1 MAAVVV
7 CVGVQKKYS
16 SEYYFECYPKI
27 WILDNTKASS
37 AKSDDLVIK
46 MEVDFQSY
54 DRPKDN
60 MNSKFVTH
68 QVTNSNLGYSETEE
82 VITISDDEAYLDFNS
97 EVVTIELS
105 DDDDDWNSPEFCK
118 SSTSNKSVNKENSF
132 INEINLSSKNLS
144 ELDQNLRED
153 VEISDFNKHGES
165 DILVHQR
172 QLRQNDK
179 LYPTSESATSNSN
192 ITNLTTENLEFVNN
206 HDHTTN
212 SFEDHLSNSSVS
224 SHDEIIIPFSKKN
237 NSVNMSDKSKE
248 FGTSNEIA
256 STFSDKNELNIKNI
270 KSETQPIGRTLYTEP
285 KRIVHRPKRM
295 RGREEWFKEQNVP
308 VPSPSSSKELPK
320 DKSSS
325 KYSKKDKQGTKRTK
339 RKQIYKK
346 GKVSH
351 TSKKWSDSMVIGALT
366 KESPLA
372 SFKIPKKLP
381 SDKPPALAV
390 NKEISKPTKTNQ
402 TSSLNKKIPSIT
414 RKPDKY
420 ASRSAFLITEM
431 STKEKNPVS
440 RKLIPS
446 PSIQATN
453 VNNSNNV
460 KHNLPFDVNTKKII
474 KKPVANVKS
483 LNVNDSNTK
492 VPSVISNSDQMEGEP
507 CTQKYVKTRDNLQ
520 LNTNTTC
527 NDTLSGMSEKVP
539 VADSSLP
546 GNKNSPLNQ
555 ELLFSNKSE
564 QLCDKNTSLM
574 PLKTNFKPN
583 KNGESLLNHQISKIN
598 PITDN
603 KDKKSNNLIVSAT
616 FSDVMTEASNKRF
629 EYKEVTSII
638 KRVVEWKDKWLKE
651 QQTMSKPP
659 PILIDGV
666 RPLPLHFN
674 SFDHYVS
681 SFSQVLLLELWEK
694 VYQNSKPIW
703 RDKKRIVNKFYFI
716 IVSSTNNSDMTE
728 YRCEALI
735 NKLSFTPETGKL
747 VLLHIQDKNTN
758 SYHPMLGY
766 IFFHSV
772 QNNKNEINPE
782 LKKIDQ
788 MWIENAELWQF
799 SVFVKHRHAFH
810 PFLKKIMK
818 GYGICSILKYL
829 NLVNG
834 FQNLKS
840 SSLCSNILKPYPS
853 SFFSN
858 YPNVCPTSCFNERQS
873 SIIEGIS
880 AELQKNDTA
889 PKIFLLQGLPGTGKT
904 HVVYGLLNELIFG
917 HCPQLKVLVVAPS
930 STAVD
935 EIGSRVV
942 ELIERSSYRS
952 LQIKLLRLGL
962 QSKVSQ
968 KMQPYTLD
976 AQYAENIIDK
986 EREIEQFQNY
996 ILPLLNQN
1004 NDEAQLK
1011 LKSLIEK
1018 YQRLRNELDLLKS
1031 NKENYQCHL
1040 LEKSQI
1046 VFTTLSWCSWLLLT
1060 KACKPYSATSFSCC
1074 VIDDAAQCS
1083 EMEILQLLALDI
1095 NKLIL
1100 VGDPLQLP
1108 ADILSK
1114 TAASLGWGRS
1124 LFERFISYFSKTGQ
1138 KNLFITLT
1146 EQFRMHS
1153 EICSF
1158 PSKYFYNDQLTTAG
1172 NLDQIYEN
1180 FPIYPYSVYVVQ
1192 ESEFFENSRVETVV
1206 NLGIQ
1211 FLLIKSSLSIGII
1224 VPNQK
1229 KKDLYSKWI
1238 RLMKSDPVYELIDV
1252 NVVENFQGREMDVVI
1267 LACDHDGEL
1276 SSFLLDSR
1284 KLNVAL
1290 TRARLCLI
1298 VCIFSTA
1305 SLLKTEWQQLKEDA
1319 TNRNFL
1325 WMFQN
1330 YKEIHLI
1337 NKCT

>member
-1 MAAVVV
+1 MEYFLRQIEKGNSNPLNIILNSNQHLIGSDSFPILKQYPEVLPRHAQFNRRANKWYVK
-7 CVGVQKKYS
+7 CLQKSGKIYLNGCFLHPNRMYEVKIGDHVEFGDANLKSKRFLCSLSVKPIDTIDLLTDDLPNFKKEQGDHGSVTIKTETTDGHSVLGATHIGINRTLS
-16 SEYYFECYPKI
+16 SLNNTSVKQEGKDILSFMKPDGSSKSKAQDPKI
-27 WILDNTKASS
+27 WILDNTKAS
-37 AKSDDLVIK
+37 
-46 MEVDFQSY
+46 
-54 DRPKDN
+54 
-60 MNSKFVTH
+60 
-68 QVTNSNLGYSETEE
+68 YSETEE

-153 VEISDFNKHGES
+153 VEISDFNKHVES

-179 LYPTSESATSNSN
+179 LYPTSESATSNSK

-431 STKEKNPVS
+431 STKEKNSVS

-474 KKPVANVKS
+474 KKPVANVRS

-507 CTQKYVKTRDNLQ
+507 CTQKYVKTRDNLHF
-520 LNTNTTC
+520 NTNTTC

-651 QQTMSKPP
+651 QQTMSKPHQSSLMEFGLYLSISIP
-659 PILIDGV
+659 LI
-666 RPLPLHFN
+666 
-674 SFDHYVS
+674 
-681 SFSQVLLLELWEK
+681 
-694 VYQNSKPIW
+694 
-703 RDKKRIVNKFYFI
+703 
-716 IVSSTNNSDMTE
+716 TM
-728 YRCEALI
+728 
-735 NKLSFTPETGKL
+735 
-747 VLLHIQDKNTN
+747 
-758 SYHPMLGY
+758 
-766 IFFHSV
+766 FH
-772 QNNKNEINPE
+772 
-782 LKKIDQ
+782 
-788 MWIENAELWQF
+788 
-799 SVFVKHRHAFH
+799 H
-810 PFLKKIMK
+810 FLKCFCWN
-818 GYGICSILKYL
+818 YGKSISKFKT
-829 NLVNG
+829 NL
-834 FQNLKS
+834 
-840 SSLCSNILKPYPS
+840 
-853 SFFSN
+853 
-858 YPNVCPTSCFNERQS
+858 ER
-873 SIIEGIS
+873 
-880 AELQKNDTA
+880 
-889 PKIFLLQGLPGTGKT
+889 
-904 HVVYGLLNELIFG
+904 
-917 HCPQLKVLVVAPS
+917 
-930 STAVD
+930 
-935 EIGSRVV
+935 
-942 ELIERSSYRS
+942 
-952 LQIKLLRLGL
+952 
-962 QSKVSQ
+962 
-968 KMQPYTLD
+968 
-976 AQYAENIIDK
+976 
-986 EREIEQFQNY
+986 
-996 ILPLLNQN
+996 
-1004 NDEAQLK
+1004 
-1011 LKSLIEK
+1011 
-1018 YQRLRNELDLLKS
+1018 
-1031 NKENYQCHL
+1031 
-1040 LEKSQI
+1040 
-1046 VFTTLSWCSWLLLT
+1046 
-1060 KACKPYSATSFSCC
+1060 
-1074 VIDDAAQCS
+1074 
-1083 EMEILQLLALDI
+1083 
-1095 NKLIL
+1095 
-1100 VGDPLQLP
+1100 
-1108 ADILSK
+1108 
-1114 TAASLGWGRS
+1114 
-1124 LFERFISYFSKTGQ
+1124 
-1138 KNLFITLT
+1138 
-1146 EQFRMHS
+1146 
-1153 EICSF
+1153 
-1158 PSKYFYNDQLTTAG
+1158 
-1172 NLDQIYEN
+1172 
-1180 FPIYPYSVYVVQ
+1180 
-1192 ESEFFENSRVETVV
+1192 
-1206 NLGIQ
+1206 
-1211 FLLIKSSLSIGII
+1211 
-1224 VPNQK
+1224 
-1229 KKDLYSKWI
+1229 
-1238 RLMKSDPVYELIDV
+1238 
-1252 NVVENFQGREMDVVI
+1252 
-1267 LACDHDGEL
+1267 
-1276 SSFLLDSR
+1276 
-1284 KLNVAL
+1284 
-1290 TRARLCLI
+1290 
-1298 VCIFSTA
+1298 
-1305 SLLKTEWQQLKEDA
+1305 
-1319 TNRNFL
+1319 
-1325 WMFQN
+1325 
-1330 YKEIHLI
+1330 
-1337 NKCT
+1337 